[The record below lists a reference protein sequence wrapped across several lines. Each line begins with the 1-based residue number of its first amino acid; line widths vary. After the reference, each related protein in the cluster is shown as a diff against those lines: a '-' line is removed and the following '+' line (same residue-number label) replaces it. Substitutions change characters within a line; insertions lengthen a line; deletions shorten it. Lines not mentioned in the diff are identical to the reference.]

1 MGGSAPPARDVP
13 SSLVLGFAV
22 ASIGGPLALTSLVP
36 SVVGSGIRSV
46 GLVTLLGAALFG
58 LPILLWAR
66 YSEQVSSSAGLF
78 AFVEQAA
85 GRKLAWVQ
93 GSVWATS
100 YWLYLAYTVVFVVY
114 DQLPPVV
121 PGVVPYRPVLVVIL
135 AVAIVVS
142 MWLRLRVLVGV
153 LAVVAALQLAL
164 VVALGGLGLAHLGTP
179 MAPFVPH
186 HQPPGTLGRGAAQVS
201 LLFVC
206 ASLVL
211 FLGGNPDGRG
221 VTLRRGLVG
230 AYGLVAAGLV
240 LSSLALAAAPAGIR
254 DTPIPGY
261 ALAQLVGD
269 RPLALAVGLGTAAS
283 TVALTVAE
291 FVALARLAQAVLG
304 RSRSEVLAG
313 ISVPFLIAVGFG
325 LIDPEA
331 FYRDLLQVSLVA
343 LFVSQLI
350 VVAVYPRFRLR
361 HRRLGATDILATV
374 GSLGLFGYGLYTA
387 AGSYLHL
394 GP

>member
-1 MGGSAPPARDVP
+1 MVGSATPERDVP

-22 ASIGGPLALTSLVP
+22 ASIGGPLALTSFVP
-36 SVVGSGIRSV
+36 GVVGPGIRSV
-46 GLVTLLGAALFG
+46 GLVILLGAVLFG
-58 LPILLWAR
+58 LPVLLWAR
-66 YSEQVSSSAGLF
+66 YSEHVSSPAGLF
-78 AFVEQAA
+78 AFVEHAA
-85 GRKLAWVQ
+85 GRRLAWVQ
-93 GSVWATS
+93 GLVWATS

-121 PGVVPYRPVLVVIL
+121 PGVAPYRPVLVVML
-135 AVAIVVS
+135 AVAIVGS

-153 LAVVAALQLAL
+153 LAVAGALQLAL
-164 VVALGGLGLAHLGTP
+164 VVVLGGLGLAHLGTP
-179 MAPFVPH
+179 MAPFVSH
-186 HQPPGTLGRGAAQVS
+186 HQPLGTLGREAAQVS

-211 FLGGNPDGRG
+211 FLGGNTGSRA

-240 LSSLALAAAPAGIR
+240 LSALALGAAPAGIR
-254 DTPIPGY
+254 DTPMPGY
-261 ALAQLVGD
+261 ALAGLVGG

-283 TVALTVAE
+283 TVVLTVAE
-291 FVALARLAQAVLG
+291 FVALARLAQSVLG
-304 RSRSEVLAG
+304 RSRDEVLAG
-313 ISVPFLIAVGFG
+313 ISVPLLVAVSFG
-325 LIDPEA
+325 LIDPEG

-343 LFVSQLI
+343 LFVSQLV

-361 HRRLGATDILATV
+361 HHRLGAIDILATV
-374 GSLGLFGYGLYTA
+374 GSLGLFGFGLYSA